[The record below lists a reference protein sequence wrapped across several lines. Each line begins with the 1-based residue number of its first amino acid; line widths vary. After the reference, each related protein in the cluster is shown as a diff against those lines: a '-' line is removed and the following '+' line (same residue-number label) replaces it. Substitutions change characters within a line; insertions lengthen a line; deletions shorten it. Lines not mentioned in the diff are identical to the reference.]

1 MILVPVE
8 AERNIKIATERI
20 CNDAQVIN
28 NQDPERFLTVRGF
41 VYPYKSVFLPN
52 ERKEVRPPY
61 TQIYGKNMKRICSYS
76 LLMALLWLASA
87 CQSIQPLSIDYM
99 KPAEVSFPASLK
111 RVGVVNNMPST
122 PETHRMPADAEPP
135 KDELEIRRKTEYYL
149 GNAQLA
155 TESLAESLAA
165 ENYFDEVIICDSA
178 LRAQDRIP
186 RESTLSREE
195 VNTLADNLGVDFLIA
210 LENVQVRSLRRVSFL
225 PDIQAYYET
234 TDVKVFP
241 TFSIYLPDRQGPVT
255 TIQSTDSI
263 FWEEAGISEAEVRS
277 RLIAKED
284 LIETA
289 SEFAGSSPV
298 QYLLPHWKTAPRYL
312 FTGGSVEM
320 RDAAVYVRE
329 QNWEDAIRLWK
340 QVYETKKGK
349 RKMYAA
355 YNIALGYEMQDS
367 IATATEWAKK
377 AQEQARKIDKID
389 QQNSQSV
396 TPASIPNFVFTSLYV
411 EELQDRK
418 NSQMKLS
425 VQMQRLGD
433 DF

>member
-41 VYPYKSVFLPN
+41 VYPHKSVFLPN

-122 PETHRMPADAEPP
+122 PETHRMPADADPP

-263 FWEEAGISEAEVRS
+263 FWEEAGSSEGEVQARS
-277 RLIAKED
+277 IQKDE
-284 LIETA
+284 LIEAA
-289 SEFAGSSPV
+289 SQFAGTTPIR
-298 QYLLPHWKTAPRYL
+298 YLLPHWQTARRYL
-312 FTGGSVEM
+312 FTGGSVDM

-329 QNWEDAIRLWK
+329 GNWPDAIGLWK
-340 QVYETKKGK
+340 RHYEQKKGK
-349 RKMYAA
+349 QKLYAA
-355 YNIALGYEMQDS
+355 CNIALGYEMQDS
-367 IATATEWAKK
+367 IAAATEWAEK
-377 AQEQARKIDKID
+377 AVDVARQQAEKTESENDLSYYMFTYDYWQELSER
-389 QQNSQSV
+389 
-396 TPASIPNFVFTSLYV
+396 
-411 EELQDRK
+411 LQGIVRL
-418 NSQMKLS
+418 NAQMERFEQEKE
-425 VQMQRLGD
+425 
-433 DF
+433 

>member
-1 MILVPVE
+1 
-8 AERNIKIATERI
+8 
-20 CNDAQVIN
+20 
-28 NQDPERFLTVRGF
+28 
-41 VYPYKSVFLPN
+41 
-52 ERKEVRPPY
+52 
-61 TQIYGKNMKRICSYS
+61 
-76 LLMALLWLASA
+76 MALLWLASA

-122 PETHRMPADAEPP
+122 PETHRMPADAAPP

-263 FWEEAGISEAEVRS
+263 FWEEAGSSEGEVQARS
-277 RLIAKED
+277 IQKDE
-284 LIETA
+284 LIEAA
-289 SEFAGSSPV
+289 SQFAGTTPIR
-298 QYLLPHWKTAPRYL
+298 YLLPHWQTARRYL
-312 FTGGSVEM
+312 FTGGSVDM

-329 QNWEDAIRLWK
+329 GNWPDAIDLWK
-340 QVYETKKGK
+340 RHYEQKKGK
-349 RKMYAA
+349 QKLYAA
-355 YNIALGYEMQDS
+355 CNIALGYEMQDS
-367 IATATEWAKK
+367 IAAATEWAEK
-377 AQEQARKIDKID
+377 AVDVARQQAEKTESENDLSYYMFTYNYWQELSER
-389 QQNSQSV
+389 
-396 TPASIPNFVFTSLYV
+396 
-411 EELQDRK
+411 LQGIVRL
-418 NSQMKLS
+418 NAQMERFEQEKE
-425 VQMQRLGD
+425 
-433 DF
+433 